1 MSTSSPHLETPS
13 SALDVPRRVPVT
25 VLSGF
30 LGAGK
35 TTLLNRMLANREGRR
50 LAVIVNDM
58 SEVNVD
64 AELVER
70 GGAGLS
76 RTDER
81 LVELSNGCISCTL
94 RDDLLAEVR
103 KLAESG
109 RFDGIVIES
118 TGIGEPMPVAATF
131 SYRDETGRSL
141 SDLTLLDTMV
151 TVVDAAGFLR
161 EYLSMDDLR
170 SRGVAAGEGDFRSIA
185 ELLIEQVEFA
195 DVLVVSKCDLVD
207 DAAYERL
214 SGILSH
220 LNPHAT
226 VVRARH
232 GDVPLGA
239 VLETGRFDAERASQY
254 AGWARELA
262 GEHTPE
268 TVEYGVRSFV
278 LRSRRPLHPV
288 RFHAFLA
295 AEWPGVLRSK
305 GFFWL
310 ASRMS
315 EVGSWSQAG
324 LSCRAGRAGYWWAAV
339 PQERWPSPRVAESFL
354 EPWGDRRQEL
364 VMIGVDL
371 DEQALR
377 VAFERALLDDAELA
391 QGPDAWASFTDPFED
406 WGEAP
411 SAGGEPSPLEDGSMM
426 P

>member
-1 MSTSSPHLETPS
+1 VNTESARSSPEVD
-13 SALDVPRRVPVT
+13 ARRIPVT

-35 TTLLNRMLANREGRR
+35 TTLLNHMLANRDGRR

-70 GGAGLS
+70 GAAGLS

-81 LVELSNGCISCTL
+81 LVELSNGCICCTL

-103 KLAESG
+103 KLAEAG

-131 SYRDETGRSL
+131 SHVDESGRSL
-141 SDLTLLDTMV
+141 ADLTRLDTMV
-151 TVVDAAGFLR
+151 TVVDAASFLR
-161 EYLSMDDLR
+161 EYLSMEDLR
-170 SRGVAAGEGDFRSIA
+170 SRGIAAGENDVRSIG

-195 DVLVVSKCDLVD
+195 DVLVVSKGDLVD
-207 DAAYERL
+207 PEASARL
-214 SGILSH
+214 ARILH
-220 LNPHAT
+220 QLNPHAT
-226 VVRARH
+226 VVYALH
-232 GDVPLGA
+232 GDVPLDA
-239 VLETGRFDAERASQY
+239 VFETGRFDAGRAATY
-254 AGWARELA
+254 AGWARELR
-262 GEHTPE
+262 GEHVPE
-268 TVEYGVRSFV
+268 TLEYGVRSFV

-288 RFHAFLA
+288 RLHAFLA

-310 ASRMS
+310 ASRMDD
-315 EVGSWSQAG
+315 VGSWSQAG
-324 LSCRAGRAGYWWAAV
+324 LSCRAGRAGRWWAAV
-339 PQERWPSPRVAESFL
+339 PKERWPSPRVTESFV

-364 VMIGVDL
+364 VMIGVDM

-377 VAFERALLDDAELA
+377 AAFDRALLDEEELA
-391 QGPDAWASFTDPFED
+391 LGPGAWAAFTDPFES
-406 WGEAP
+406 WSE
-411 SAGGEPSPLEDGSMM
+411 EP
-426 P
+426 